1 MPVYAFEEWQPTV
14 SPSTWVAPSAQL
26 IGQVQLEAESSVWFN
41 AVLRADMDLIRIGP
55 RSNVQDGAVLH
66 TDTGLQLLI
75 GQEVVVGH
83 QAMLHGCT
91 VGNNTLIGIQAV
103 VMNGARIGANSILAA
118 GSLVPEG
125 KSYPDGVL
133 LMGSPAKVVRELDD
147 TALAF
152 LQKAAGNYVRYAARH
167 RQSLRRL
174 DSDSR
179 IPHTG
184 EG

>member
-1 MPVYAFEEWQPTV
+1 MAVYAFGDWQPTL
-14 SPSTWVAPSAQL
+14 SPSAWVAPSAQL
-26 IGQVQLEAESSVWFN
+26 IGKVRLEEDSSVWFN
-41 AVLRADMDLIRIGP
+41 AVLRADNDLIRIGA

-66 TDTGLQLLI
+66 TDTGLQLLV
-75 GQEVVVGH
+75 GEDVVIGH
-83 QAMLHGCT
+83 QAMLHGCA

-103 VMNGARIGANSILAA
+103 VMNGAQIGANTILAA

-147 TALAF
+147 SSLGF
-152 LQKAAGNYVRYAARH
+152 LRVAAGNYVKYAARH

-174 DSDSR
+174 DS
-179 IPHTG
+179 
-184 EG
+184 